1 MKRFRMDTLKRDD
14 RSKKIKRWIYRLE
27 LVMLVIIRVL
37 TLAIL
42 AYVTWEIFYI
52 REIIEYLRKAW

>member
-1 MKRFRMDTLKRDD
+1 MDTLKRDD